1 VEGLDICE
9 TVFRYALVQFVEV
22 IKSYMRE
29 DRGFDSRL
37 ITDVFHKALA
47 STQSLPE
54 LSTR

>member
-1 VEGLDICE
+1 MEGLDICE